1 MFIVGMTNKLHW
13 GGGGGGVK
21 LGEHENDSA
30 SLI

>member
-13 GGGGGGVK
+13 GGGVK